1 MKRDFFSVSF
11 TINVS
16 YGSGSTQKKKRALL
30 GHIIRIHGK
39 SRLCVKYCL
48 KYFPQVMSVYNI
60 LETFKIMYVC
70 MFTEHMCT
78 WWTQSQEEAVIS
90 PGFKVGEV

>member
-1 MKRDFFSVSF
+1 
-11 TINVS
+11 
-16 YGSGSTQKKKRALL
+16 
-30 GHIIRIHGK
+30 
-39 SRLCVKYCL
+39 
-48 KYFPQVMSVYNI
+48 MSVYNI

-90 PGFKVGEV
+90 PGFKVGEVLKPLG